1 MTKAEKQRVLH
12 ENKILNDGLDSE
24 QLAVIRKLIAPS
36 TRLLNTSIYSKR
48 TIEAILQGRR
58 RDGETLR
65 EAIDLARGELKRC
78 NEVMTGIEIKL
89 RSNLI

>member
-78 NEVMTGIEIKL
+78 NEVMAGIEIKL
-89 RSNLI
+89 RGGVV

>member
-1 MTKAEKQRVLH
+1 MTKGEKQRVLH

-58 RDGETLR
+58 KDGETLR
-65 EAIDLARGELKRC
+65 NAIDLARGELKRC
-78 NEVMTGIEIKL
+78 NEIMAGIEIKL
-89 RSNLI
+89 RSDVV